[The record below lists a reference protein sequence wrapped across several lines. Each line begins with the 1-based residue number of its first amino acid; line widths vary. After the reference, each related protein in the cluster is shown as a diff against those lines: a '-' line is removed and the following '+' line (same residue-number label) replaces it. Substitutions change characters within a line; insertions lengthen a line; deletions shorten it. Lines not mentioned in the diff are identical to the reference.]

1 MKNLTAGLLCLVLVA
16 APAIAQDK
24 SADKKGKPLTPQ
36 ERAAKTKDTSE
47 KGARCNGEA
56 RKNKLTPGT
65 KEFAAFM
72 GKCQSQ

>member
-1 MKNLTAGLLCLVLVA
+1 MKNVTAGLICLVLAA
-16 APAIAQDK
+16 APAMAQDK
-24 SADKKGKPLTPQ
+24 SADKKGKPLTAE
-36 ERAAKTKDTSE
+36 ERAAKTKNTNE

-72 GKCQSQ
+72 GKCQLQ